1 MVKLTQ
7 LKSRNY
13 QVLTTVYMKL
23 FRCKTQ
29 GLFQSAICIQSK
41 CVDAADEPGTWLVRY
56 GEIPIH
62 IDFSDMIK
70 PYCIVS
76 LRNLLNAKVDLIRK
90 LGN

>member
-1 MVKLTQ
+1 MH
-7 LKSRNY
+7 
-13 QVLTTVYMKL
+13 
-23 FRCKTQ
+23 
-29 GLFQSAICIQSK
+29 
-41 CVDAADEPGTWLVRY
+41 AADEPGGWWDTY